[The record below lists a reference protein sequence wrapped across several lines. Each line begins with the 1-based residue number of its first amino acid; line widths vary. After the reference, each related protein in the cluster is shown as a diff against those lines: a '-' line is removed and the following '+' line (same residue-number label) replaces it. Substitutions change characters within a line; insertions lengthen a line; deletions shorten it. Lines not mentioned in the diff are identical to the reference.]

1 MFDFLDINTITTKD
15 GLVVEPEFATRRTKD
30 LLIRGGD
37 FYAIWNEEAGLWS
50 TDKYTAVE
58 LIDKEIAEVAKKC
71 RETGATVRA
80 LYLRNGKNK
89 KIDEFNKYCK
99 DRMWDN
105 TKQRG
110 LDEKLVFSN
119 SPVRKEDY
127 ASMRLP
133 YPLEKGPTE
142 NWDNLVSVL
151 YSPEERMKIEWTIGC
166 IMSGDS
172 KKIQKC
178 VILYGD
184 KGTGKSTIINVIQDL
199 LTVSYNEDGKPYE
212 RYFSTF
218 DAKSLGSSNGRF
230 ALESFRNNP
239 LVSIQHESNLSKLDD
254 NTRLNSLISHEEML
268 MEVKN
273 KSAYSKNFNTFLIMA
288 TNNPVKITDAKS
300 GLLRRI
306 IDISPT
312 GDKIPRAEYNR
323 IKEGIKFEKSGIA
336 WKCLDIYKHN
346 KHIYD
351 DYVPIGMLS
360 ATNDLYNFL
369 FCSDEYTLLRQTGN
383 TVMKEIY
390 PRYKLWCESASIKNP
405 MAWTPFKEELKA
417 YFKSYKERDTLD
429 DGTRVRNR
437 YLGFKYDA
445 FNKETSEPV
454 SVQTHDDIPE
464 WLQLSEQSSKL
475 DILLKDCPAQ
485 YATEDEKPK
494 KAWDDVTTVLSDIST
509 SKLHYVRPPIEHIV
523 IDLDIHG
530 EDGKKS
536 LAECIKAI
544 IALGLPPTYT
554 ETSKSGNGLHLHYI
568 YTGDVDQLS
577 RLIVPN
583 VEIKIFTGKMSLRR
597 KLSLCNDLDI
607 STISSGLPLK
617 ERKKTMID
625 FDTFKTVEAL
635 EKEIIANIQKKRVG
649 STVQSMSLIQS
660 DLEKAYN
667 SGLSYDLSRMYGVLM
682 NFAMS
687 SHNSRDRAIDICH
700 NLKLVSKDYL
710 EGKKPLID
718 ASVDKEKVGLEDI
731 RMFDWEVFPNYTCI
745 AYETAPWKATYII
758 NPTSADIERIVK
770 MKLGGFNCKSYD
782 NNIMYARMMGYDN
795 PMCYK
800 LSANLVSADKKRQ
813 KDSQMRDAKN
823 LSEIDIY
830 EMCTKKQSLKKWEI
844 ELKRKKEKNKETGE
858 WEQPYKMLEHME
870 ANVDWEQPLPESMF
884 KEVAEYCMNDVIAT
898 RAVAEANKSDFKAR
912 GMLADI
918 SGLPLNESTNNHT
931 TRFIFGNDRNPQSQ
945 FNYYFMGIPKEEVD
959 LSFEV
964 AGLDCDWN
972 YTVFKD
978 GQAYFPDYTYEYDNE
993 KKKFVSMYRGEEV
1006 GEGGYVYAEPGIY
1019 RNVVTFD
1026 VASMHPSSIEALNLF
1041 GDIYTKR
1048 FSEIKQARIYI
1059 KHKEY
1064 DKAKELLGGALAKY
1078 LDNPDEAKSLAQAL
1092 KIVINSVY
1100 GLTAAGYPNAFRDE
1114 RNKDNIV
1121 AKRGALFMVNLKHEV
1136 QRRGFTV
1143 VHIKTDSIKVADP
1156 TPEIAQFISDYG
1168 KLYGYIFEVEAEYDR
1183 ICLINDA
1190 VYIAKYKEPEI
1201 DEDTGEEIWWSAT
1214 GTRFQVPYVYKTLFS
1229 HQNIDFYDMCEVFS
1243 VQTRMYLD
1251 MNENMPD
1258 VTDAEKEY
1266 KKVKSNVTNEH
1277 DSAEADWW
1285 KRLHE
1290 LEDII
1295 NSGHK
1300 YEFVGRVGEFT
1311 PVTRGGGILLRKSDS
1326 GYSSVGGTKGYRWLE
1341 SDRAKVLID
1350 KGDTSID
1357 ISYYNNLVDDAIA
1370 EISKFGDFDEFVS

>member
-1 MFDFLDINTITTKD
+1 MFDFLDIHTITTKD
-15 GLVVEPEFATRRTKD
+15 GLIIEPEFDTRRTKD

-71 RETGATVRA
+71 RETGATVKA

-105 TKQRG
+105 CRGRG

-119 SPVRKEDY
+119 SPVKKEDY

-142 NWDNLVSVL
+142 NWDKLVSVL

-172 KKIQKC
+172 KKVQKC

-199 LTVSYNEDGKPYE
+199 LTVSYNEDDKPYE

-218 DAKSLGSSNGRF
+218 DAKSLGSSNRNF

-312 GDKIPRAEYNR
+312 GEKIPRAEYDK
-323 IKEGIKFEKSGIA
+323 IKKSIKFEKSGIA
-336 WKCLDIYKHN
+336 YKCLDIYKHN
-346 KHIYD
+346 KHLYD
-351 DYVPIGMLS
+351 DYVPIGMLN

-369 FCSDEYTLLRQTGN
+369 YCSDEYDILRKDGN
-383 TVMKEIY
+383 TILKEIW
-390 PRYKLWCESASIKNP
+390 PRYKLWCESASIKYP
-405 MAWTPFKEELKA
+405 MQQTPFREELKS
-417 YFKSYKERDTLD
+417 YFKEFKDRDTLD
-429 DGTRVRNR
+429 DGTRVRSR

-445 FNKETSEPV
+445 FNKVTQT
-454 SVQTHDDIPE
+454 QTHTTESTCPE
-464 WLQLSEQSSKL
+464 WLNMKQQVSKL
-475 DILLKDCPAQ
+475 DILLADCPAQ

-494 KAWDDVTTVLSDIST
+494 KSWDNVTTKLRDIST
-509 SKLHYVRPPIEHIV
+509 DKLHYVRPYEYV
-523 IDLDIHG
+523 IAIDFDNRGDNG
-530 EDGKKS
+530 EKS
-536 LAECIKAI
+536 LNACIKA
-544 IALGLPPTYT
+544 ASSFPPTYA
-554 ETSKSGNGLHLHYI
+554 ETSKSGNGLHLNYI
-568 YTGDVDQLS
+568 YTGDIGQLRS
-577 RLIVPN
+577 IYSPN
-583 VEIKIFTGKMSLRR
+583 VEIKVFSGKQSLRR
-597 KLSLCNDLDI
+597 KLTVCNDLDI
-607 STISSGLPLK
+607 ATISSGLPVK
-617 ERKKTMID
+617 EKKNKMID
-625 FDTFKTVEAL
+625 FDTFHSVEAL
-635 EKEIIANIQKKRVG
+635 EKEIIANMKKQRVG

-682 NFAMS
+682 NFAMG
-687 SHNSRDRAIDICH
+687 SHNSRDRAVDICH
-700 NLKLVSKDYL
+700 NLKLRSKDYE
-710 EGKKPLID
+710 EGNEPLIGIPR
-718 ASVDKEKVGLEDI
+718 EKVGLEDI
-731 RMFDWEVFPNYTCI
+731 RMFDWEVFSNYSCI
-745 AYETAPWKATYII
+745 AYETEPWKVTYII
-758 NPTSADIERIVK
+758 NPTSSDIEKIVK
-770 MKLGGFNCKSYD
+770 LKLGGFNCKSYD
-782 NNIMYARMMGYDN
+782 NNITYAAMMGYDN
-795 PMCYK
+795 AMRYK
-800 LSANLVSADKKRQ
+800 LSANLVSNDKKRQ
-813 KDSQMRDAKN
+813 KDSQFRDAKD
-823 LSEIDIY
+823 LSFIDIY
-830 EMCTKKQSLKKWEI
+830 EMCTTKQSLKKWEI
-844 ELKRKKEKNKETGE
+844 ELKRKKEKDKETGE
-858 WEQPYKMLEHME
+858 WVYPYKFLEHVE
-870 ANVDWEQPLPESMF
+870 ANVDWEKPLPENMF
-884 KEVAEYCMNDVIAT
+884 KAVAEYCMNDVIAT

-912 GMLADI
+912 GMLSDI
-918 SGLPLNESTNNHT
+918 SGLPVNDSTNNHS
-931 TRFIFGNDRNPQSQ
+931 TRFIFGTDRNPQSQ
-945 FNYYFMGIPKEEVD
+945 FNYYFMGIPEDSVD
-959 LSFEV
+959 ISYSV
-964 AGLDCDWN
+964 PGMDCDWN
-972 YTVFKD
+972 YTVFD
-978 GQAYFPDYTYEYDNE
+978 AQGRAFFPGYTFEYNKE
-993 KKKFVSMYRGEEV
+993 TRKYVSMYRGEEV

-1019 RNVVTFD
+1019 HNVVTFD
-1026 VASMHPSSIEALNLF
+1026 VASMHPSTIEALNYF

-1064 DKAKELLGGALAKY
+1064 DKAKTLLGGALAKY
-1078 LDNPDEAKSLAQAL
+1078 LDDPDEAESLSAAL

-1100 GLTAAGYPNAFRDE
+1100 GLTAAKFPNPFKDE
-1114 RNKDNIV
+1114 RNIDNIV

-1143 VHIKTDSIKVADP
+1143 VHIKTDSIKVENP
-1156 TPEIAQFISDYG
+1156 SPEIAQFISDYG
-1168 KLYGYIFEVEAEYDR
+1168 KLYGYLFEIEAEYER

-1190 VYIAKYKEPEI
+1190 VYIAKYKEPKI
-1201 DEDTGEEIWWSAT
+1201 DKHTGEEIWWSPT
-1214 GTRFQVPYVYKTLFS
+1214 GTRFAVPYVYKTLFS
-1229 HQNIDFYDMCEVFS
+1229 KQPIDFYDVCEVFS

-1251 MNENMPD
+1251 MNEDLPD
-1258 VTDAEKEY
+1258 VTELEKEY
-1266 KKVKSNVTNEH
+1266 KKTGNE
-1277 DSAEADWW
+1277 D
-1285 KRLHE
+1285 L
-1290 LEDII
+1290 LLDI
-1295 NSGHK
+1295 SKGHK

-1311 PVTRGGGILLRKSDS
+1311 PVTHGGGILLRKSDT
-1326 GYSSVGGTKGYRWLE
+1326 GYSSVSGTKGYRWLE
-1341 SDRAKVLID
+1341 SDKAKILIE
-1350 KGDTSID
+1350 KGDTNID
-1357 ISYYNNLVDDAIA
+1357 ISYYQNLVDDAIA
-1370 EISKFGDFDEFVS
+1370 EINKFGDFDKFVS